1 MRDNT
6 MTAILPKKP
15 EMTGRAV
22 LLWFI
27 GFFGVIFAVNGVLV
41 QAATSTFRGMETAS
55 SYKAGLMFKADVES
69 AQRQENLHWQ
79 VDGKLSRDRAG
90 EAVLE
95 FSARDAKGVSL
106 TGLTAAARFAHPA
119 DARLDQVME
128 LKPAGAGTFR
138 GAANAQPGQWEL
150 IVDLFRGDER
160 MYRSR
165 SRVTLR

>member
-1 MRDNT
+1 
-6 MTAILPKKP
+6 MTAIPPKYTDKKR
-15 EMTGRAV
+15 ELTGRAV

-27 GFFGVIFAVNGVLV
+27 GFFGVVFAVNGVLV

-55 SYKAGLMFKADVES
+55 SYKAGLLFKADVES
-69 AQRQENLHWQ
+69 AQRQEDLHWQ

-95 FSARDAKGVSL
+95 FSARDAN
-106 TGLTAAARFAHPA
+106 GLPLAGLVAAVRFAHPA
-119 DARLDQVME
+119 DASLDRTME
-128 LKPAGAGTFR
+128 LKPASAGVFR
-138 GAANAQPGQWEL
+138 GVTDAQPGQWEL

-160 MYRSR
+160 VYRSR

>member
-1 MRDNT
+1 VKDNI
-6 MTAILPKKP
+6 MTAQPRRKREL
-15 EMTGRAV
+15 TGRAV

-27 GFFGVIFAVNGVLV
+27 GFFGVVFAVNGVLV

-55 SYKAGLMFKADVES
+55 SYKAGLLFKADVES
-69 AQRQENLHWQ
+69 AQRQEDLHWQ

-95 FSARDAKGVSL
+95 FNARDGKGAAL

-119 DARLDQVME
+119 DASLDRTME
-128 LKPAGAGTFR
+128 LKPAGAGVFR
-138 GAANAQPGQWEL
+138 GVADAQPGQWEL

-160 MYRSR
+160 VYRSR
-165 SRVTLR
+165 SRVMLR